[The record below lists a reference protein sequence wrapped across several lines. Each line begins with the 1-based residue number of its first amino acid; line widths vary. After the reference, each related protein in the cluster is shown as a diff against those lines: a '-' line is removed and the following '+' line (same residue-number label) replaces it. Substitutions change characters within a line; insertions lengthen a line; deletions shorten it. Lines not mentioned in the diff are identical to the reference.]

1 MATITEV
8 TRKFMFNQNELTDIP
23 QLSPEQ
29 IKDHYS
35 AFYPELVNAEISNLG
50 LDDKST
56 MIYEFKLKIGTN
68 G

>member
-1 MATITEV
+1 MAQVAEI
-8 TRKFMFNQNELTDIP
+8 TRKFMFNQEELVDIP

-35 AFYPELVNAEISNLG
+35 AFYPELVNSTIRNLG
-50 LDDKST
+50 EDNDNCIT
-56 MIYEFKLKIGTN
+56 YEFQNKAGTK